1 MDLSKATPI
10 RSTVED
16 SIIRTP
22 EEEINEAIRI
32 TNELMLNENSTVTT
46 VQEDITFKVK
56 TRQGW

>member
-10 RSTVED
+10 HSIVEE

-22 EEEINEAIRI
+22 EEEMNEAIRI
-32 TNELMLNENSTVTT
+32 ANELMLNENSTVTT

>member
-16 SIIRTP
+16 SIVRTP
-22 EEEINEAIRI
+22 EEEMNEAIRL
-32 TNELMLNENSTVTT
+32 TNELMLKENGTVTT
-46 VQEDITFKVK
+46 VQEDITFKAK

>member
-10 RSTVED
+10 HSTVED

-22 EEEINEAIRI
+22 EEEMNEAIRLA
-32 TNELMLNENSTVTT
+32 NELRLKENGTVTT
-46 VQEDITFKVK
+46 VQEDIIFKVK